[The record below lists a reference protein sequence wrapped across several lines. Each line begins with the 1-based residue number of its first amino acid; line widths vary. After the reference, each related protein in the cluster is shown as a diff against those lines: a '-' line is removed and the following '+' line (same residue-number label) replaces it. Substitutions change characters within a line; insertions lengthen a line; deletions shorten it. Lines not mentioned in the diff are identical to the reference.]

1 MKFYFNFPFKG
12 IFLTKYLVMTQGE
25 PVRALAEMAK
35 RKFTSVADWRE
46 KSSTYQT
53 RKTSGNSIKA
63 ENRQLKGVE
72 GGKKVQMLSFVEK
85 RGKGVRFRET
95 RQKFKVHI
103 LGGSDK
109 LVIFEGR
116 YYLRGVWLGQS
127 QTLAMAFNF
136 GNLTLVY
143 RS

>member
-72 GGKKVQMLSFVEK
+72 GGKKVQML
-85 RGKGVRFRET
+85 
-95 RQKFKVHI
+95 
-103 LGGSDK
+103 
-109 LVIFEGR
+109 
-116 YYLRGVWLGQS
+116 
-127 QTLAMAFNF
+127 
-136 GNLTLVY
+136 
-143 RS
+143 